1 MSMQSLALMPELQSL
16 PAAEDA
22 YNLGFSDNV
31 TRLRAMDKDHF
42 AVELSEVVDET
53 IEPLLDAIPNVPDEL
68 AEAHELLYGDNAS
81 PLHEH
86 FQEMVERGDRSVT
99 GFVSNLKGKVAEI
112 KAEDLLED
120 RFPGYDFTIAP
131 DPTQP
136 VWDLRGIGPDGQEIL
151 AQVKMGGEG
160 YARDVLERMQD
171 NPDTLFVVSHEI
183 YESIAES
190 SPELLDQLINLN
202 IYSAELTE
210 DVEEGLGL
218 LASNAGFDVPDVL
231 GEILP
236 YVGEVILGIR
246 FVMDVVSTERDF
258 KDVDLDDRARVH
270 ALKALVLMSRFGI
283 TAVFTTAGGAGGSA
297 AGTVLFPGVG
307 TAIGGIAGSIGG
319 AATAA
324 FLNRRIQPQ
333 IIEIGMAIAGV
344 DGDDMFYF
352 RNKAAIDWIGQSLA
366 ATRAA

>member
-1 MSMQSLALMPELQSL
+1 MGRM
-16 PAAEDA
+16 
-22 YNLGFSDNV
+22 
-31 TRLRAMDKDHF
+31 
-42 AVELSEVVDET
+42 
-53 IEPLLDAIPNVPDEL
+53 
-68 AEAHELLYGDNAS
+68 GD
-81 PLHEH
+81 
-86 FQEMVERGDRSVT
+86 D
-99 GFVSNLKGKVAEI
+99 
-112 KAEDLLED
+112 
-120 RFPGYDFTIAP
+120 
-131 DPTQP
+131 
-136 VWDLRGIGPDGQEIL
+136 
-151 AQVKMGGEG
+151 
-160 YARDVLERMQD
+160 
-171 NPDTLFVVSHEI
+171 PDTLFAVSQEI
-183 YESIAES
+183 YQKVSES
-190 SPELLDQLINLN
+190 SPELSAQLMSLGEYNLEFTQEV
-202 IYSAELTE
+202 S
-210 DVEEGLGL
+210 EGLGL

-258 KDVDLDDRARVH
+258 KDVDLDARARVH

-307 TAIGGIAGSIGG
+307 TAVGGIAGSIGG

-333 IIEIGMAIAGV
+333 IMEIGMAIAGV